1 MNRSIA
7 RKGALSARLLAASV
21 CWLLLLSPVSQART
35 PRAQGLQQRIKQG
48 PRNQQAKIGDQVVLK
63 CQIEHL
69 AGEPQWCIDDFC
81 LGFSGAKETTR
92 AANNSARAASGQQTL
107 KGRPRHKI
115 VGDPTQGEY
124 HLLIEPVQLQDNM
137 HFFCMA
143 TAALVGS
150 KEVRAVKSERVFL
163 TVLSKSQHRA
173 AANLCLCLI
182 HQLTTVL
189 CCQPTRS
196 R

>member
-1 MNRSIA
+1 MNRAIA
-7 RKGALSARLLAASV
+7 RKGALSVRLFGAFV

-35 PRAQGLQQRIKQG
+35 HRPQGLQQRMKQG

-63 CQIEHL
+63 CQIENL

-81 LGFSGAKETTR
+81 LGFSGSKETTTTTT
-92 AANNSARAASGQQTL
+92 NNSTRASGQQVRQQQTL

-115 VGDPTQGEY
+115 VGDPAKGEY

-163 TVLSKSQHRA
+163 TVLSKSRHKNTA
-173 AANLCLCLI
+173 S
-182 HQLTTVL
+182 TF
-189 CCQPTRS
+189 
-196 R
+196 

>member
-7 RKGALSARLLAASV
+7 RKGALSVRFLAALV
-21 CWLLLLSPVSQART
+21 CWLLLLSPVSPVSQARSH
-35 PRAQGLQQRIKQG
+35 RAQGLQQRMKQG

-63 CQIEHL
+63 CQIENL

-81 LGFSGAKETTR
+81 LGFSGPKETTR
-92 AANNSARAASGQQTL
+92 APTNNSTKAASEQQQQTL

-115 VGDPTQGEY
+115 VGDPTKGEY

-163 TVLSKSQHRA
+163 TVLSKFQ
-173 AANLCLCLI
+173 
-182 HQLTTVL
+182 Q
-189 CCQPTRS
+189 
-196 R
+196 